1 MNELTQTPAFSVEET
16 QTFDARLVA
25 LLAWQTRKYTKGE
38 STSVTVETAQE
49 LLASLRYTLAIAAEE
64 AHIPKERLMTEELPP
79 LIRQGQKL
87 LQGRLERA
95 KRLWAAVGRTAPGLR
110 NVYYADTLRGIGDHF
125 RRYDLYFFAHMKP
138 PCIDYPL
145 LIAAD
150 EALQGLDFTEEY
162 LKRVLTENLIL
173 SRFDANAVRELL
185 RTVHGNIEEAYLNL
199 CEQPLTNALG
209 LALLGKDARSLRM
222 GNAEQ
227 EELLYLLESK
237 TPEQRRQLLR
247 GAALKLCGE
256 LETGD
261 AWSRGYVTTFA
272 ESLLPRLDAALWA
285 GDVSNIFIA
294 AKG

>member
-1 MNELTQTPAFSVEET
+1 MNELTQSPAFSAEGARN
-16 QTFDARLVA
+16 FDARLVT

-38 STSVTVETAQE
+38 SSSVTVETAQE
-49 LLASLRYTLAIAAEE
+49 LLASLRYTLAVAAEE
-64 AHIPKERLMTEELPP
+64 THIPRGRLPAEELPP
-79 LIRQGQKL
+79 LIRRGQEL

-95 KRLWAAVGRTAPGLR
+95 KQLWATVCRTAPGLR

-125 RRYDLYFFAHMKP
+125 KRYDLYFFAHMKP

-173 SRFDANAVRELL
+173 SRLDGGAVRELL
-185 RTVHGNIEEAYLNL
+185 RAVHGDIEEAYLNL

-209 LALLGKDARSLRM
+209 LTLLGKDARKLRI

-227 EELLYLLESK
+227 EELLHLLQSRTRE
-237 TPEQRRQLLR
+237 PRRLLMR
-247 GAALKLCGE
+247 GAAIKLCGE
-256 LETGD
+256 LQISD
-261 AWSRGYVTTFA
+261 AWSREYVTAFA
-272 ESLLPRLDAALWA
+272 ESLLPRMDAALSA

-294 AKG
+294 ADE

>member
-1 MNELTQTPAFSVEET
+1 MNELTQAPAFSVEGT

-38 STSVTVETAQE
+38 STSVTVETARE
-49 LLASLRYTLAIAAEE
+49 LLASLRYTIAVVTEE
-64 AHIPKERLMTEELPP
+64 THIPQERLLTEELPP

-95 KRLWAAVGRTAPGLR
+95 KRLWAAVCRTAPGLR

-173 SRFDANAVRELL
+173 SRFDGGAVRELL
-185 RTVHGNIEEAYLNL
+185 RTVHGGIEEAYLNL

-209 LALLGKDARSLRM
+209 LALLGKDARSLRI

-227 EELLYLLESK
+227 EELLYLLQSR
-237 TPEQRRQLLR
+237 TREQQRQLLR
-247 GAALKLCGE
+247 GAALELCGE

-261 AWSRGYVTTFA
+261 AWSRGYVAAFA
-272 ESLLPRLDAALWA
+272 ESLLPRLDAALSA
-285 GDVSNIFIA
+285 GDVSNILIA
-294 AKG
+294 PDE

>member
-1 MNELTQTPAFSVEET
+1 MNELTQNPALSVEGT
-16 QTFDARLVA
+16 RTFDARLVA

-38 STSVTVETAQE
+38 SSSVTIETAQE
-49 LLASLRYTLAIAAEE
+49 LLASLRYTLAVVTEE
-64 AHIPKERLMTEELPP
+64 THIPQERLLTEELPP
-79 LIRQGQKL
+79 LIRQGQEL
-87 LQGRLERA
+87 LQGRLARA
-95 KRLWAAVGRTAPGLR
+95 KQLWAAVCRTAPGLR
-110 NVYYADTLRGIGDHF
+110 NVYYADTLRGIGDYF
-125 RRYDLYFFAHMKP
+125 KRYDLYFFAHMKP

-173 SRFDANAVRELL
+173 SRFNGGTVGELL

-209 LALLGKDARSLRM
+209 LALLGKDARRLRI

-227 EELLYLLESK
+227 EELLYLLQNK
-237 TPEQRRQLLR
+237 TREQRRQLLR
-247 GAALKLCGE
+247 GAALGLCGE

-261 AWSRGYVTTFA
+261 AWSRGYVTEFA
-272 ESLLPRLDAALWA
+272 ESLLPRLDAAISA
-285 GDVSNIFIA
+285 EDVSNIFIA
-294 AKG
+294 LDE

>member
-1 MNELTQTPAFSVEET
+1 MNELMQSPALSIEET
-16 QTFDARLVA
+16 RTFAARLAA
-25 LLAWQTRKYTKGE
+25 LLAWQTEKYTKGE
-38 STSVTVETAQE
+38 SSSVTVETAQE

-64 AHIPKERLMTEELPP
+64 MHIPWERLLTEELPP
-79 LIRQGQKL
+79 LIRRGQEL

-95 KRLWAAVGRTAPGLR
+95 KQLWAAAGRTAPGLR
-110 NVYYADTLRGIGDHF
+110 NVYYADTLRGIGDYF
-125 RRYDLYFFAHMKP
+125 KRYDLYFFAHMKP

-145 LIAAD
+145 LVAAD

-162 LKRVLTENLIL
+162 LKRMLTENLIL
-173 SRFDANAVRELL
+173 SRFDGGAVRALL
-185 RTVHGNIEEAYLNL
+185 RTVHGGIEEAYLNL
-199 CEQPLTNALG
+199 CEQPLTNELG
-209 LALLGKDARSLRM
+209 LALLGKNARSLRM

-227 EELLYLLESK
+227 EELLYLLQSR
-237 TPEQRRQLLR
+237 TREQRRQLLR

-261 AWSRGYVTTFA
+261 AWSRGYVTAFA

>member
-1 MNELTQTPAFSVEET
+1 MNELTQTPAFSVEGT

-25 LLAWQTRKYTKGE
+25 LLAWQTEKYTKGE
-38 STSVTVETAQE
+38 SSSVTVETAQE
-49 LLASLRYTLAIAAEE
+49 LLASLRYTLTIVAEE
-64 AHIPKERLMTEELPP
+64 VHIPKERLMTEELPP

-95 KRLWAAVGRTAPGLR
+95 KRLWAAAGRTVPGLR
-110 NVYYADTLRGIGDHF
+110 NVYYADTLRGIGDYF
-125 RRYDLYFFAHMKP
+125 KRYDLYFFAHMKP

-145 LIAAD
+145 LVAAD

-185 RTVHGNIEEAYLNL
+185 RTVHGNIEEEYLNL

-237 TPEQRRQLLR
+237 TLEQRRQLLR

-256 LETGD
+256 PETGD
-261 AWSRGYVTTFA
+261 AWSRGYVTAFA

-285 GDVSNIFIA
+285 GDVANIFIA